1 MDKTYLKKLHQ
12 YCTNNKKLISKANKC
27 YCFFCMKE
35 MKSEEIVDYLSV
47 EETAICPYCGIDS
60 IIPDSI
66 NDEVNITII
75 KEMNKYWFN

>member
-47 EETAICPYCGIDS
+47 EETAICPYCG
-60 IIPDSI
+60 
-66 NDEVNITII
+66 
-75 KEMNKYWFN
+75 